1 MGAAYAGAEENNK
14 GSLTVGKLGDA
25 VVLREDILSVP
36 QEKMGDN
43 GVQATILGG
52 KVVYGEIK

>member
-1 MGAAYAGAEENNK
+1 MGAAYAAGEEYLK

-25 VVLREDILSVP
+25 IVLRENIFDVP
-36 QEKMGDN
+36 QDRMTEN

-52 KVVYGEIK
+52 KIVYGEV